1 MDGVGEH
8 NDCLEG
14 LTIVLTGVFCAISR
28 EKIAELITNYGA
40 RNTGSV
46 SGKTDYLIAGHKL
59 EDGREVT
66 QGSKYSAAKSKGV
79 PILSEDE
86 FEKFMQQKTGD
97 SGFTLGTKLPDLPPI
112 VEEP

>member
-1 MDGVGEH
+1 MDAVEEN

-14 LTIVLTGVFCAISR
+14 LTIVVSGIFDRVTR
-28 EKIAELITNYGA
+28 EKVIEIITKYGA

-97 SGFTLGTKLPDLPPI
+97 SGFTLGTRLPDLPPI
-112 VEEP
+112 EEEP

>member
-1 MDGVGEH
+1 MEGVGEH

-14 LTIVLTGVFCAISR
+14 LTIVVTGVFCAISR

-66 QGSKYSAAKSKGV
+66 QGSKYSAAKGKGV

-97 SGFTLGTKLPDLPPI
+97 SGFTLGTRLPDLPPI
-112 VEEP
+112 EEEP